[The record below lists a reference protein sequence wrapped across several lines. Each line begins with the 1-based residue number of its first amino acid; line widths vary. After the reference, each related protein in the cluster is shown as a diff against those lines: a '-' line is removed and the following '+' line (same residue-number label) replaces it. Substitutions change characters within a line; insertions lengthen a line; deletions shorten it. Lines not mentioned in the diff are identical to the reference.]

1 MDRNHIIVIGSL
13 NYDIVFMQKRLPRR
27 GETLTAESV
36 AFCGGGKGANQAVQC
51 AKLGIDTYLVGK
63 VGNDTFGAFLVQEI
77 ERQGVDVSYVEPGI
91 KNTGIASVNAL
102 LDGNVYSTISR
113 GANYDITRDDIDR
126 ARPAMEASKILL
138 LQLEIPMDV
147 ISYALDLAEA
157 CGLYVI
163 LNAAPAVPIDSRVL
177 AKVDCLVVNEE
188 EAGFYTGRKI
198 YDLISAKENC
208 NDLLDKVK
216 ECVVITLGAQGS
228 VLCSRNGIREFPAV
242 VNGPVVETTGAGDSY
257 IGGFAYQ
264 RFLDKTPE
272 EACLFAS
279 QVAGYTISGMG
290 AQSAM
295 PTIGQLG
302 QGLKPAGL

>member
-1 MDRNHIIVIGSL
+1 MERDHIIVIGSL

-63 VGNDTFGAFLVQEI
+63 VGHDTFGTFLVQEI
-77 ERQGVDVSYVEPGI
+77 ERQGVDVRYVEPGT

-113 GANYDITRDDIDR
+113 GANYDITREDIDR
-126 ARPAMEASKILL
+126 AKTAMESSKILI

-147 ISYALDLAEA
+147 VSYALDMAEA

-163 LNAAPAVPIDSRVL
+163 LNAAPAMPIDSGLL

-188 EAGFYTGRKI
+188 EAGFYAGRKI
-198 YDLISAKENC
+198 CDLRTAKESC
-208 NDLLDKVK
+208 NYLLDKVR

-228 VLCSRNGIREFPAV
+228 VLCSRGGTREFPAI
-242 VNGPVVETTGAGDSY
+242 VNGSVVETTGAGDSY
-257 IGGFAYQ
+257 VGGFAYQ
-264 RFLDKTPE
+264 RFFDKSPE

-295 PTIGQLG
+295 PTLEQLEK
-302 QGLKPAGL
+302 LAI